1 MATDRSETEE
11 AYYSPGT
18 AEVEQDAKND
28 IMAWVLQTRTLV
40 EKANQLAVPTAVPT
54 APSSDATS
62 LAKTLVIPP
71 FGSVPPSNARG
82 S

>member
-1 MATDRSETEE
+1 VATDHFETEE

-18 AEVEQDAKND
+18 AEVEQDAQND

-40 EKANQLAVPTAVPT
+40 EKANQLPVPTAVPT
-54 APSSDATS
+54 APSSRATS
-62 LAKTLVIPP
+62 FANTLVIPA
-71 FGSVPPSNARG
+71 FGSVPSSNARG